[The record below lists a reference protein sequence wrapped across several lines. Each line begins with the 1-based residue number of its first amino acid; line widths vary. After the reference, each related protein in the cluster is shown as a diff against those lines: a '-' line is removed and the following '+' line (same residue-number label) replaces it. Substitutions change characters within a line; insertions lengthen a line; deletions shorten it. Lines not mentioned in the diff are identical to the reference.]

1 MYEIGSARRENIGA
15 KSAEVGSDWKSII
28 STIDVCTKRRCQIY
42 NFYVFVVILA
52 GVVENKFAY
61 CVVYFFVVKCNYMDK
76 QPKDTVWQMRLS
88 LAEKLK
94 IVFLAKLLRVKQ
106 SEAVRQAVDKMLKEK
121 QGK

>member
-1 MYEIGSARRENIGA
+1 
-15 KSAEVGSDWKSII
+15 
-28 STIDVCTKRRCQIY
+28 
-42 NFYVFVVILA
+42 
-52 GVVENKFAY
+52 
-61 CVVYFFVVKCNYMDK
+61 MDK

-94 IVFLAKLLRVKQ
+94 IVLLAKFLRVKQ